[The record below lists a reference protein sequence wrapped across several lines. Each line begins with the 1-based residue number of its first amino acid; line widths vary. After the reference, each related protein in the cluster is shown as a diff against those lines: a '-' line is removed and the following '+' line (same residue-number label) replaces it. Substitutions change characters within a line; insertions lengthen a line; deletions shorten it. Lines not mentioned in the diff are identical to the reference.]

1 MYMKRLSNIAV
12 LCSTLLA
19 TLCLAA
25 CDGPKAIPDKD
36 LVKIFHDAFLANAY
50 VVECKTN
57 EDSLLLYEPIL
68 ARYGYT
74 VEDMRHTV
82 STIASR
88 KSSRL
93 SDLVGDASTMLE
105 EESKMYNYQLRVLDT
120 VDNVAKRKYTRV
132 MHSDSL
138 IRVRRISDST
148 KLQITLKDIVP
159 GEYSVEFEYYIDT
172 TDENRNSRIEAYLK
186 LNDGT
191 QAYRHTMMLS
201 RYRDGKY
208 SRKFVA
214 DTSHCELFINM
225 FYHPKSEEIK
235 KPDIKI
241 KNLKITRVIPVEQA
255 VDSLYNEQMGATIF
269 NHWFITSFAEDKA
282 KPEPRN
288 STHPE
293 VVVPTDNS
301 AETPAE
307 EHIDEQAK
315 RGATTTAKEQQPNGD
330 RKPEAQRP
338 TAKSNTQ
345 AKTPGVTREGNTP
358 KGGKATPQQ
367 TKGGGSSAK
376 SGGKQAPNSNK
387 PGQNLKKLNPPKS
400 NTTASSKR

>member
-1 MYMKRLSNIAV
+1 MKRLSNIAV
-12 LCSTLLA
+12 LCTTLLA

-191 QAYRHTMMLS
+191 QAHRHTMMLS
-201 RYRDGKY
+201 RYRDAKY
-208 SRKFVA
+208 QRKFTA
-214 DTSHCELFINM
+214 DSIHRELHINLYFHNKNEEHKKPGITIRNLTITRVLPNEQALDSLFEEQM
-225 FYHPKSEEIK
+225 GPMIFNHKFLSTGQIPKRNATTAKPANKAKTKQEAKPKNGAKPKSE
-235 KPDIKI
+235 
-241 KNLKITRVIPVEQA
+241 
-255 VDSLYNEQMGATIF
+255 
-269 NHWFITSFAEDKA
+269 A
-282 KPEPRN
+282 KPKHTQTTKPKAEA
-288 STHPE
+288 
-293 VVVPTDNS
+293 S
-301 AETPAE
+301 A
-307 EHIDEQAK
+307 K
-315 RGATTTAKEQQPNGD
+315 NGT
-330 RKPEAQRP
+330 KP
-338 TAKSNTQ
+338 TAKPAAKPKSSTQ
-345 AKTPGVTREGNTP
+345 KPATKTDSKAKSSTP
-358 KGGKATPQQ
+358 KRVGVSKPV
-367 TKGGGSSAK
+367 K
-376 SGGKQAPNSNK
+376 KQNS
-387 PGQNLKKLNPPKS
+387 
-400 NTTASSKR
+400 